1 MSVIQAQWRD
11 GMIPYIV
18 FRGDYRDY
26 FPGPDVW
33 RAAGGD
39 SDTLPTSGITN
50 PPIAAFAVKM
60 GAH

>member
-1 MSVIQAQWRD
+1 
-11 GMIPYIV
+11 MIPHIV

-33 RAAGGD
+33 QAAGGD
-39 SDTLPTSGITN
+39 GDTLPTSGITN